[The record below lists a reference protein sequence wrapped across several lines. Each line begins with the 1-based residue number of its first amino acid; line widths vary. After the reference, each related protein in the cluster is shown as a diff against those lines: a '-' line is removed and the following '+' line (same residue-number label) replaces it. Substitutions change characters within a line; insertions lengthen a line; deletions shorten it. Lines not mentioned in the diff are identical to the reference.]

1 MTKARRLGVPTPVLY
16 AVDPLLHTLTFEYV
30 DGLSVKD
37 ILLGFGSN
45 GVNVERLNDIAT
57 QIGHAIGKLH
67 DGGLVHGDLTTSN
80 MIIKSSNNQLV
91 CSPLCLHPMVHVF
104 TLLIYE
110 IKFMIIKISINQLYL
125 ES

>member
-45 GVNVERLNDIAT
+45 EVNVERLNDIAT

-110 IKFMIIKISINQLYL
+110 IKFMIIKISIN
-125 ES
+125 